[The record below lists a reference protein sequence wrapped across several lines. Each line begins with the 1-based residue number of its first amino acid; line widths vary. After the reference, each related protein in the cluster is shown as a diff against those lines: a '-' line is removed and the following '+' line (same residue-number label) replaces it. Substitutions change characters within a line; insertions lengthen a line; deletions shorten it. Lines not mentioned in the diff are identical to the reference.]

1 MKLLSLELSGFKS
14 FADTTLLKFD
24 HGITGIVGPNG
35 CGKSNV
41 MDAVKWVLGEMSAKS
56 LRGDAMLDVIFNG
69 SSTRKPMGMAE
80 VSLLFSNEDRRL
92 PVEDPEVK
100 ITRRLY
106 RDATSEYLINN
117 RAVRLRDIREMFL
130 DTGIGVDAYSL
141 IEQGKISVL
150 LESNNIDRR
159 EIFEEAAGISRF
171 KARKKET
178 LRRLERTDQN
188 LAQTQLVLQ
197 EVERQLRSVKVQA
210 GRAKSYQEYSSR
222 VDELRRMH
230 SLHEYDQLHRR
241 LSEVS
246 SQRSDVTDAL
256 AAKKRELDQIR
267 RRQQDMQLEVD
278 AIQDAVR
285 EAEREL
291 SGLESRRQTAVQ
303 QLQFAQQQSQQL
315 SEQRKSMT
323 QRAGEVQ
330 QRQEQLAALIQ
341 QRQTD
346 VTQIEQSLE
355 QRQRELAEAQNL
367 QQAAARET
375 AEINHTLEVEKSSAV
390 ELLRE
395 TARVQ
400 SQVNAMQVRMEN
412 LVRQAERLAGQEAQL
427 TARITELEQHSA
439 ILQKQREELTGQ
451 IQALRSQIE
460 DVRGRQQVNN
470 QRLSDL
476 LNQLGKKRE
485 ARSGLQSRQAVL
497 EDLQRRREGVS
508 DAVREILKARDTGK
522 GFGYVKG
529 IVGELFEA
537 DLEIAPVVEAALGD
551 LQNALLIDRNSDL
564 LADCDTW
571 SKQAGRITA
580 ICLDSLPGYREDGA
594 GCSGEILSAKRII
607 DLVRYPV
614 EYKSLALHLLGRT
627 ILVDTLAEAN
637 ALRAAGSRGFRF
649 VTRRGEVVQSD
660 GIIQLGDLSRKVG
673 AITRRGELNRL
684 AEDLHHLDGE
694 ITALAEQSGQCDQ
707 NGKALAADQQSL
719 RDQLLILET
728 QHAQANAAWQQNQQ
742 LADRTKGEIP
752 IVEAETAGIKKQSEE
767 CSLQQAQLSA
777 RAAELEAKSRAAE
790 QLVKELDQRV
800 QQNRQELARVAEQ
813 ATALRVA
820 VGQTQE
826 QRTSQ
831 TRELLAA
838 RQNHQEAGRQAQR
851 IDEELAS
858 LDLRLKE
865 AEEAGTRAATAT
877 AELEQ
882 NCGTARDHVTE
893 NNSRL
898 AKQRQ
903 SAMEVNNAIG
913 EVASRAEE
921 LGRQEHELSLAE
933 NEVSVRLETLV
944 ERVSE
949 ELRVNLVESH
959 VAYQAPADVD
969 WDAIT
974 AEIADLKGRMAR
986 LGNVN
991 LDAVNELEELEKRQE
1006 FLSTQIADIL
1016 EAKKQLEELIAKIN
1030 DDSRQRFIDT
1040 FEAVRKEFHDIFRK
1054 LFGGGKADI
1063 ILETPEDVLE
1073 SGIDILARP
1082 PGKELQSISLL
1093 SGGEKAMTAIAL
1105 VLAVFKSKPSPFCVL
1120 DEVDAPLDEANTG
1133 RFASI
1138 IQEFL
1143 AHSQFIVITHNKR
1156 MMAIANL
1163 LYGITMQEQG
1173 VSKRVAVRFDGKTQ
1187 IDPAK
1192 TPAVVAAAPETSEA
1206 A

>member
-14 FADTTLLKFD
+14 FADTTVLKFD
-24 HGITGIVGPNG
+24 NGITGIVGPNG

-69 SSTRKPMGMAE
+69 SSTRKPMGLAE

-92 PVEDPEVK
+92 PVEEPEVK

-106 RDATSEYLINN
+106 RDATSEYLVNN
-117 RAVRLRDIREMFL
+117 RTVRLKDIREMFL

-210 GRAKSYQEYSSR
+210 GRAKSYQEYSTR

-256 AAKKRELDQIR
+256 AAKKRQIDEFR
-267 RRQQDMQLEVD
+267 QRQQDMQLEID
-278 AIQDAVR
+278 ALQQAVR

-291 SGLESRRQTAVQ
+291 SALESQRKTAVQ
-303 QLQFAQQQSQQL
+303 QSQFAQQQGLELAQQ
-315 SEQRKSMT
+315 QQSMT
-323 QRAGEVQ
+323 RRGQEMQ
-330 QRQEQLAALIQ
+330 QRQEELAALIQ
-341 QRQTD
+341 QRQGD
-346 VTQIEQSLE
+346 VTKIEQLLE
-355 QRQRELAEAQNL
+355 DRQRELAQAQNI
-367 QQAAARET
+367 QQTAARET
-375 AEINHTLEVEKSSAV
+375 AELNHKLEAEKSGAV

-395 TARVQ
+395 SARVQ
-400 SQVNAMQVRMEN
+400 SQVNALQVRLEN
-412 LVRQAERLAGQEAQL
+412 LSKQAERIAGQKSQL
-427 TARITELEQHSA
+427 TLRIDELAQQSQALH
-439 ILQKQREELTGQ
+439 QQRQELATQ
-451 IQALRSQIE
+451 IQTLRAHME
-460 DVRGRQQVNN
+460 TVRSHQQANN
-470 QRLSDL
+470 QKLSDL

-508 DAVREILKARDTGK
+508 DAVREVLKARDAGK
-522 GFGYVKG
+522 GFACVKAM
-529 IVGELFEA
+529 VGELFEA
-537 DLEIAPVVEAALGD
+537 DLEIAPVVEAALGE
-551 LQNALLIDRNSDL
+551 LQNALVIEKNSDL
-564 LADCDTW
+564 LSDSDAW
-571 SKQAGRITA
+571 SKQPGRITA
-580 ICLDSLPGYREDGA
+580 ICLDSLPGYREDGNWQIPENSTA
-594 GCSGEILSAKRII
+594 VRLI
-607 DLVRYPV
+607 DRVRYAP
-614 EYKSLALHLLGRT
+614 EYKSAALHLLGRT
-627 ILVDTLAEAN
+627 ILVDTLAEAVS
-637 ALRAAGSRGFRF
+637 LRSAGARSYRF

-660 GIIQLGDLSRKVG
+660 GLVQLGDLSRKVG

-684 AEDLHHLDGE
+684 TEDLRGLEEE
-694 ITALAEQSGQCDQ
+694 INTLAEQSGQCDQ
-707 NGKALAADQQSL
+707 NGKALAADQQNL
-719 RDQLLILET
+719 RDQLLTLET
-728 QHAQANAAWQQNQQ
+728 RHAQANAAWQQNQQ

-752 IVEAETAGIKKQSEE
+752 ILEAEAAGIARQSAE
-767 CSLQQAQLSA
+767 CSQQHTVLTA
-777 RAAELEAKSRAAE
+777 RAADLEAKSLAAE
-790 QLVKELDQRV
+790 NLVKQLDQQV
-800 QQNRQELARVAEQ
+800 LHNRQELSRVAEQ
-813 ATALRVA
+813 ATALRVV

-826 QRTSQ
+826 QRASHV
-831 TRELLAA
+831 RELLAA
-838 RQNHQEAGRQAQR
+838 RQNHQDTLRQSQNISEEISALDRR
-851 IDEELAS
+851 I
-858 LDLRLKE
+858 KE
-865 AEEAGTRAATAT
+865 SEEAGQRAAATA
-877 AELEQ
+877 ADLEQ
-882 NCGTARDHVTE
+882 TCGQARNHVAE
-893 NNSRL
+893 NSTRL
-898 AKQRQ
+898 AAIRQ
-903 SAMEVNNAIG
+903 SAVQTNNSVAEVMRSAD
-913 EVASRAEE
+913 E
-921 LGRQEHELSLAE
+921 LGQQEHELSLAE

-944 ERVSE
+944 ERAGE
-949 ELRVNLVESH
+949 ELQVNLVEAH
-959 VAYQAPADVD
+959 QGYQAPAEAN
-969 WDAIT
+969 WEAIT
-974 AEIADLKGRMAR
+974 TEIADLKGRMAR

-991 LDAVNELEELEKRQE
+991 LDAVNELAELEKRQE
-1006 FLSTQIADIL
+1006 FLSAQIADIL
-1016 EAKKQLEELIAKIN
+1016 DAKKQLEELIEKIN
-1030 DDSRQRFIDT
+1030 EDSRQRFIDT
-1040 FEAVRKEFHDIFRK
+1040 FEAVRKEFHEIFRK

-1063 ILETPEDVLE
+1063 VLETPEDVLE

-1133 RFASI
+1133 RFAAI

-1143 AHSQFIVITHNKR
+1143 THSQFIVITHNKR

-1173 VSKRVAVRFDGKTQ
+1173 VSKRVAVRFDGKPQ
-1187 IDPAK
+1187 ADRPA
-1192 TPAVVAAAPETSEA
+1192 PEPVAAGASEA

>member
-24 HGITGIVGPNG
+24 DGITGIVGPNG

-92 PVEDPEVK
+92 PVEDAEVK

-106 RDATSEYLINN
+106 RDATSEYLVNN
-117 RAVRLRDIREMFL
+117 RTVRLKDIREMFL

-141 IEQGKISVL
+141 IEQGKISIL

-188 LAQTQLVLQ
+188 LTQTQLVLQ

-222 VDELRRMH
+222 VEELRRMH
-230 SLHEYDQLHRR
+230 SLHEYNQLHHK

-246 SQRSDVTDAL
+246 SQRNDVTDAL
-256 AAKKRELDQIR
+256 AVKKRELDEIR
-267 RRQQDMQLEVD
+267 RHQQDMQLEVD
-278 AIQDAVR
+278 ALQDAVR

-291 SGLESRRQTAVQ
+291 AALESRRQTAIQ
-303 QLQFAQQQSQQL
+303 QSQFAQQQGRQL
-315 SEQRKSMT
+315 SEQRESMAH
-323 QRAGEVQ
+323 RSVELQ
-330 QRQEQLAALIQ
+330 QRQEQLTTLIQ
-341 QRQTD
+341 QRQAD
-346 VTQIEQSLE
+346 VKNIETLLAE
-355 QRQRELAEAQNL
+355 RQRDLTEAQNR
-367 QQAAARET
+367 QQAASRET
-375 AEINHTLEVEKSSAV
+375 AELNHKMEAKKADAV

-395 TARVQ
+395 TTRVQ
-400 SQVNAMQVRMEN
+400 SQVNSLQARLEN
-412 LVRQAERLAGQEAQL
+412 LTRQAERLSGQKTLLA
-427 TARITELEQHSA
+427 ARISELEQQA
-439 ILQKQREELTGQ
+439 TTLQQQRDELAER
-451 IQALRSQIE
+451 IQGLRSQLE
-460 DVRGRQQVNN
+460 AVRGRQQANN
-470 QRLSDL
+470 QRLSEL
-476 LNQLGKKRE
+476 LNELGKKRE
-485 ARSGLQSRQAVL
+485 ARSGAQSRQSVL
-497 EDLQRRREGVS
+497 EDLQRRREGAS
-508 DAVREILKARDTGK
+508 DAVREVLQARDAGR
-522 GFGYVKG
+522 GFAYVTSM
-529 IVGELFEA
+529 VGELFEA
-537 DLEIAPVVEAALGD
+537 DMEIAPLVEAALGD
-551 LQNALLIDRNSDL
+551 LQNAVLMDRNAEL
-564 LADCDTW
+564 LADAEAW

-580 ICLDSLPGYREDGA
+580 ICLDSLPPYREDG
-594 GCSGEILSAKRII
+594 GWRIPENSSARRII
-607 DLVRYPV
+607 DLVRYPA
-614 EYKSLALHLLGRT
+614 EQKALALHLLGRT
-627 ILVDTLAEAN
+627 ILVDSLAEAT
-637 ALRAAGSRGFRF
+637 ALRAAGGRAYRF

-660 GIIQLGDLSRKVG
+660 GMIQLGDLSRKVG

-684 AEDLHHLDGE
+684 AEDLRQLDGE
-694 ITALAEQSGQCDQ
+694 ITALAQQSGQCDQ
-707 NGKALAADQQSL
+707 ADKALAAEQQSL
-719 RDQLLILET
+719 RDQLLALET
-728 QHAQANAAWQQNQQ
+728 RHAQANAAWQQNQQ
-742 LADRTKGEIP
+742 LSDRTKGEIP
-752 IVEAETAGIKKQSEE
+752 IVDAEAAGIAGQSAE
-767 CSLQQAQLSA
+767 CTQQQTQLAARSGELEAQSK
-777 RAAELEAKSRAAE
+777 AAEL
-790 QLVKELDQRV
+790 LVVELDRQLGH
-800 QQNRQELARVAEQ
+800 NRQELARVAEQ
-813 ATALRVA
+813 ATALRVT

-826 QRTSQ
+826 QRAAQ
-831 TRELLAA
+831 VRELLAT
-838 RQNHQEAGRQAQR
+838 RQNHQESLQQAQR
-851 IDEELAS
+851 LAEELSA
-858 LDLRLKE
+858 LE
-865 AEEAGTRAATAT
+865 ARITESQQSGTKAAELA

-882 NCGTARDHVTE
+882 ACLQARNLVSQSTAK
-893 NNSRL
+893 L
-898 AKQRQ
+898 AKLRQ
-903 SAMEVNNAIG
+903 SATEANTTIG
-913 EVASRAEE
+913 DVAQHVES
-921 LGRQEHELSLAE
+921 LGHQEHELSLAE

-949 ELRVNLVESH
+949 ELHVNLVEAH
-959 VAYQAPADVD
+959 LNYQAPADAD

-991 LDAVNELEELEKRQE
+991 LDAVNELAELEKRQE
-1006 FLSTQIADIL
+1006 FLSTQIADIVD
-1016 EAKKQLEELIAKIN
+1016 AKRQLEELIAKIN
-1030 DDSRQRFIDT
+1030 EDSRQRFIDT
-1040 FEAVRKEFHDIFRK
+1040 FEAVRKEFHEIFRK

-1063 ILETPEDVLE
+1063 VLETPEDILE

-1133 RFASI
+1133 RFAAI

-1156 MMAIANL
+1156 MMAIANI

-1173 VSKRVAVRFDGKTQ
+1173 VSKRVAVRFDGKNQLEPVKGETVE
-1187 IDPAK
+1187 AK
-1192 TPAVVAAAPETSEA
+1192 ASEA

>member
-1 MKLLSLELSGFKS
+1 MKILSLELSGFKS
-14 FADTTLLKFD
+14 FADTTVLKFD
-24 HGITGIVGPNG
+24 NGITGIVGPNG

-106 RDATSEYLINN
+106 RDATSEYLVNN
-117 RAVRLRDIREMFL
+117 RTVRLKDIREMFL

-210 GRAKSYQEYSSR
+210 GRAKSYQEYSTR

-256 AAKKRELDQIR
+256 AAKKREIDEFRQ
-267 RRQQDMQLEVD
+267 RQQDMQLEVD
-278 AIQDAVR
+278 ALQDAVR

-291 SGLESRRQTAVQ
+291 SGLESRRQTAMQ
-303 QLQFAQQQSQQL
+303 QSQFAQQQARQL
-315 SEQRKSMT
+315 SEQRQSMT
-323 QRAGEVQ
+323 KRGQEVQ
-330 QRQEQLAALIQ
+330 QRQEELATLIEH
-341 QRQTD
+341 RQGD
-346 VTQIEQSLE
+346 VTKIEELLE
-355 QRQRELAEAQNL
+355 QRQQELVQAQNL
-367 QQAAARET
+367 QQTAARET
-375 AEINHTLEVEKSSAV
+375 AELNHKLEAEKSGAV

-400 SQVNAMQVRMEN
+400 SQVNALQVRMEN
-412 LVRQAERLAGQEAQL
+412 LSKQAERISGQKTQLASRVDELAQQAA
-427 TARITELEQHSA
+427 T
-439 ILQKQREELTGQ
+439 LQQQREELTAQ
-451 IQALRSQIE
+451 IQSLRSQIDE
-460 DVRGRQQVNN
+460 VRGRQQANN

-508 DAVREILKARDTGK
+508 DAVREVLKTRDAGK
-522 GFGYVKG
+522 GFTYVKG
-529 IVGELFEA
+529 MVGELFEA
-537 DLEIAPVVEAALGD
+537 DLEIAPVVEAALGE
-551 LQNALLIDRNSDL
+551 LQSALLIEKHSDL
-564 LADCDTW
+564 LADCDAW

-580 ICLDSLPGYREDGA
+580 ICLDSLPGYREDG
-594 GCSGEILSAKRII
+594 SFRIPEESTAIRLI

-614 EYKSLALHLLGRT
+614 EHTPLALHLLGRT
-627 ILVDTLAEAN
+627 ILVNTLAEAQ
-637 ALRAAGSRGFRF
+637 ALRAAGGRGYRF

-660 GIIQLGDLSRKVG
+660 GLIQLGDLSRKVG

-684 AEDLHHLDGE
+684 AEDLRQLDGE
-694 ITALAEQSGQCDQ
+694 INTLAEQSGQCDQ
-707 NGKALAADQQSL
+707 NGKALAADQQTL
-719 RDQLLILET
+719 RDQLLVLET
-728 QHAQANAAWQQNQQ
+728 RHAQANAAWQQNQQ

-752 IVEAETAGIKKQSEE
+752 ILEAEAAGIARQSTD
-767 CSLQQAQLSA
+767 CLQQHTQLTA

-790 QLVKELDQRV
+790 QLVKELDQQV

-813 ATALRVA
+813 ATALRVT

-826 QRTSQ
+826 QRASQ
-831 TRELLAA
+831 VRELLAA
-838 RQNHQEAGRQAQR
+838 RQNHQEALRQTQR
-851 IDEELAS
+851 IGEELAA
-858 LDLRLKE
+858 LDLRIKE
-865 AEEAGTRAATAT
+865 SEETGVRAAATAT
-877 AELEQ
+877 ELEQ
-882 NCGTARDHVTE
+882 NCVLARNQVAE
-893 NNSRL
+893 NSGRL
-898 AKQRQ
+898 ATVRQ
-903 SAMEVNNAIG
+903 SATQANSAIAD
-913 EVASRAEE
+913 VTRHADE

-944 ERVSE
+944 ERAGE
-949 ELRVNLVESH
+949 ELQVNLVEAH
-959 VAYQAPADVD
+959 ADYQAPVNAD

-974 AEIADLKGRMAR
+974 AEIADLKGRMTR

-991 LDAVNELEELEKRQE
+991 LDAVNELAELEKRQE
-1006 FLSTQIADIL
+1006 FLATQIADIL
-1016 EAKKQLEELIAKIN
+1016 DAKKQLEELIAKIN
-1030 DDSRQRFIDT
+1030 EDSRQRFIDT
-1040 FEAVRKEFHDIFRK
+1040 FEAVRKEFHEIFRK

-1063 ILETPEDVLE
+1063 VLETPEDVLE

-1187 IDPAK
+1187 LEPAK
-1192 TPAVVAAAPETSEA
+1192 AQPVAAGASEA